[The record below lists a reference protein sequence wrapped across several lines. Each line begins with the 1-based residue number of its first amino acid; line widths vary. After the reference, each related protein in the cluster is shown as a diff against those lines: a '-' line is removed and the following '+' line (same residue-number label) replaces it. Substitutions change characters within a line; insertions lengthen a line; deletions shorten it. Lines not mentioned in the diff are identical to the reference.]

1 MLYLNMSRLSGKP
14 QITLPNSDL
23 EKKKVVSGL
32 SAVFCW
38 QTLALVSL

>member
-23 EKKKVVSGL
+23 EKKVVSGL